1 MKLDRKFLTT
11 LFFCLFYLTSVFAID
26 FKKSDIKIIG
36 NKSISKETILNYIDS
51 KKDIL
56 STEDLNSFQKKLFET
71 NFFSKVELKL
81 SGNEVSIYLT
91 ENPLIEFLFIQ
102 GLEKRDDL
110 KKAIE
115 NIILLKENN
124 IFSET
129 LLNNDSK
136 AIYKLLSDV
145 GYFKSLVDYKVNK
158 LSNGKV
164 NIFFDIL
171 LNQQFFVKNIFF
183 VGDKKISTSALKS
196 VIATKESSWLDFI
209 NSSAVPSVDKINY
222 DISSLKTFYLKNG
235 YYDVQIANGSIDL
248 IDENYVNVI
257 FAINAGNKYVFAKS
271 TINNKAISLKDK
283 DLLLVSKKIK
293 TIEKEDYNPD
303 KINTLLKFF
312 TDYFDDN
319 AIAANIDYTLNKKS
333 IDTFE
338 IIFEISDTIEKRF
351 VNNIKVKG
359 NDITEETVIRNKL
372 YFSEGDLFSQSN
384 MAKSLDALKA
394 LNFFKKVNLELE
406 DVKNSSNV
414 NVNVLVE
421 EQPTGEVSA
430 GAGYGSEGAVI
441 NFSLNE
447 KNFLGKGMSVK
458 SSMLLGTQ
466 KVLGNV
472 SLINPDFTD
481 NGNSLK
487 GSFFVSKYTYDNAG
501 YENKVIGSDIS
512 TSYEALKNVRI
523 ESGLAI
529 DLDTIKSQESAST
542 SIKSREGDYL
552 TTKLFYNVFN
562 DRRNRKFEPT
572 SGYTTGFGQGFA
584 TLASDIPYVTN
595 SLFGSAYKQLGDEFV
610 GTAKF
615 KIKSINS
622 LNDKDVKLSDRIFLS
637 DSELRGFVY
646 RGVGPKLSNEYV
658 GGNYSYSTN
667 FSTTVPNGLPDSWG
681 TKSNIFLDVANIWG
695 SDFPVDSDSNTIRSS
710 AGVGFQWVSPMG
722 PISFTYAEPISKH
735 STDGVENFNFKL
747 GGIF

>member
-71 NFFSKVELKL
+71 SFFSKVEFKL

-115 NIILLKENN
+115 NIISLKENN

-158 LSNGKV
+158 LSNGRV

-283 DLLLVSKKIK
+283 DLLLVSKK
-293 TIEKEDYNPD
+293 
-303 KINTLLKFF
+303 
-312 TDYFDDN
+312 
-319 AIAANIDYTLNKKS
+319 NK
-333 IDTFE
+333 
-338 IIFEISDTIEKRF
+338 
-351 VNNIKVKG
+351 N
-359 NDITEETVIRNKL
+359 
-372 YFSEGDLFSQSN
+372 
-384 MAKSLDALKA
+384 
-394 LNFFKKVNLELE
+394 
-406 DVKNSSNV
+406 
-414 NVNVLVE
+414 
-421 EQPTGEVSA
+421 
-430 GAGYGSEGAVI
+430 
-441 NFSLNE
+441 
-447 KNFLGKGMSVK
+447 
-458 SSMLLGTQ
+458 
-466 KVLGNV
+466 
-472 SLINPDFTD
+472 
-481 NGNSLK
+481 
-487 GSFFVSKYTYDNAG
+487 
-501 YENKVIGSDIS
+501 
-512 TSYEALKNVRI
+512 
-523 ESGLAI
+523 
-529 DLDTIKSQESAST
+529 
-542 SIKSREGDYL
+542 
-552 TTKLFYNVFN
+552 
-562 DRRNRKFEPT
+562 
-572 SGYTTGFGQGFA
+572 
-584 TLASDIPYVTN
+584 
-595 SLFGSAYKQLGDEFV
+595 
-610 GTAKF
+610 
-615 KIKSINS
+615 
-622 LNDKDVKLSDRIFLS
+622 
-637 DSELRGFVY
+637 
-646 RGVGPKLSNEYV
+646 
-658 GGNYSYSTN
+658 
-667 FSTTVPNGLPDSWG
+667 
-681 TKSNIFLDVANIWG
+681 
-695 SDFPVDSDSNTIRSS
+695 
-710 AGVGFQWVSPMG
+710 
-722 PISFTYAEPISKH
+722 H
-735 STDGVENFNFKL
+735 
-747 GGIF
+747 